1 MKRGAWR
8 WLLLMEAGAPVA
20 ETLEILNRRSETLRS
35 IGGIVRTMKTMS
47 VINANPYEQAA
58 HAIDAYRATVLEGLH
73 AFVHQHGPL
82 ASAPRVAAG
91 HVIVVFGSDHGLCG
105 NYNEVIAAEV
115 GRHAAE
121 TGDPDGVR
129 MICVGAQM
137 EDALRGLGMV
147 PEVTLLCPGSTDGL
161 GRLAGAL
168 VTRLDGIRRGGDS
181 DALAVTLAFSRRGDH
196 GLQVPVTQPLLPL
209 DPELA
214 RGLATRPWRSRSLPR
229 STLPA
234 PTLLAALIR
243 GYLFASLFRA
253 AAEALVTE
261 NAARLARMQQA
272 EQSVTDRLEELTAE
286 TRAVRQDEITT
297 ELLDVIIGFEAL
309 KEREKRKQAV
319 AAATTK
325 AHLHDVRSPRD
336 PHRPA

>member
-1 MKRGAWR
+1 M
-8 WLLLMEAGAPVA
+8 A
-20 ETLEILNRRSETLRS
+20 ETLEVLTRRSETLRS

-58 HAIDAYRATVLEGLH
+58 RAIEAYRATVLEGLH
-73 AFVHQHGPL
+73 AFVQQHGPL
-82 ASAPRVAAG
+82 ASAPGVASG
-91 HVIVVFGSDHGLCG
+91 HVTVVFGSDHGLCG

-115 GRHAAE
+115 ARHAAD
-121 TGDPDGVR
+121 TGSPGGAR
-129 MICVGAQM
+129 IICVGAQM
-137 EDALRGLGMV
+137 EDALTGLGMV
-147 PEVTLLCPGSTDGL
+147 PEATLLSPTTPDGL
-161 GRLAGAL
+161 GRLAGVL
-168 VTRLDGIRRGGDS
+168 VTRLDEIRRGGDPGS
-181 DALAVTLAFSRRGDH
+181 LTVILAFSRRAAH
-196 GLQVPVTQPLLPL
+196 GQQLPVTQPLLPL

-214 RGLATRPWRSRSLPR
+214 RSLASRPWQSRSLPR

-234 PTLLAALIR
+234 SALLAALIR

-272 EQSVTDRLEELTAE
+272 EQSVADRLEELTAQ

-309 KEREKRKQAV
+309 KDREKRKRTSSSTDHA
-319 AAATTK
+319 
-325 AHLHDVRSPRD
+325 P
-336 PHRPA
+336 

>member
-1 MKRGAWR
+1 M
-8 WLLLMEAGAPVA
+8 A
-20 ETLEILNRRSETLRS
+20 ETLETLTRRSDTLRS

-58 HAIDAYRATVLEGLH
+58 RAIDAYRATVLEGLH
-73 AFVHQHGPL
+73 AFVRQHGPL
-82 ASAPRVAAG
+82 ASAPRVATDR
-91 HVIVVFGSDHGLCG
+91 VIVVFGSDHGLCG

-115 GRHAAE
+115 ARHTTAVGGA
-121 TGDPDGVR
+121 GKAR
-129 MICVGAQM
+129 IICVGAQM
-137 EDALRGLGMV
+137 EDALAGLGMA
-147 PEVTLLCPGSTDGL
+147 PETTLLSPTTPDGL
-161 GRLAGAL
+161 GRLAGVL
-168 VTRLDGIRRGGDS
+168 VTRLDEIRRDGDPES
-181 DALAVTLAFSRRGDH
+181 LAVTLGFSRRGAH
-196 GLQVPVTQPLLPL
+196 GQQLPVTQPLLPL

-214 RGLATRPWRSRSLPR
+214 RDLASRPWQSRSLPR

-234 PTLLAALIR
+234 STLLAALIR

-272 EQSVTDRLEELTAE
+272 EQSVADRLEELTAQ

-309 KEREKRKQAV
+309 KDRDKRKRDQA
-319 AAATTK
+319 AAAT
-325 AHLHDVRSPRD
+325 AAG
-336 PHRPA
+336 HRPDARSKHAPRES